1 MHNRIITFLNESRSE
16 LKKVRWP
23 TREQTLQYT
32 MAVVVVSIAIAAF
45 LGTLDFVFQLVINR
59 VIG

>member
-1 MHNRIITFLNESRSE
+1 MANRIITFLNESRAE

-23 TREQTLQYT
+23 TREATIQYT
-32 MAVVVVSIAIAAF
+32 IVVVVVSIAIAAF